1 MHHLRAE
8 LMDRAGIWLES
19 VQACSAAYTLQLRR
33 PRLDGAFAGPCSP
46 ARALPATSNTSPLPA
61 CPYIHTC
68 SSFLFLEKFI
78 FLETFLYSHG
88 IYWRNGWM
96 IWRADIG
103 GCFSVFYDKLSIK
116 FSSFMDFISDGTLG
130 GCFSPC
136 ETVKVLAVQSC
147 LIVCD
152 PMDHSPPGSSVH
164 GFSRQESWSG

>member
-8 LMDRAGIWLES
+8 FMDRAGIWLES

-61 CPYIHTC
+61 CTYIHTS

-96 IWRADIG
+96 IWRADYRWLFL
-103 GCFSVFYDKLSIK
+103 CFLWQVEHKI
-116 FSSFMDFISDGTLG
+116 FI
-130 GCFSPC
+130 
-136 ETVKVLAVQSC
+136 
-147 LIVCD
+147 I
-152 PMDHSPPGSSVH
+152 H
-164 GFSRQESWSG
+164 GFHKWWNTGRLFFSLWNHESVSCSVMSDCMRPHGP

>member
-1 MHHLRAE
+1 MARECPGMQRCLLITVEEAK
-8 LMDRAGIWLES
+8 AGWG
-19 VQACSAAYTLQLRR
+19 VRR
-33 PRLDGAFAGPCSP
+33 PLFPRQS
-46 ARALPATSNTSPLPA
+46 TSCYIQHLPLPA
-61 CPYIHTC
+61 CPYIHTS

-96 IWRADIG
+96 IWRADTG
-103 GCFSVFYDKLSIK
+103 DYFSVFYDKLSIK
-116 FSSFMDFISDGTLG
+116 FSSFMGFISDGTLG